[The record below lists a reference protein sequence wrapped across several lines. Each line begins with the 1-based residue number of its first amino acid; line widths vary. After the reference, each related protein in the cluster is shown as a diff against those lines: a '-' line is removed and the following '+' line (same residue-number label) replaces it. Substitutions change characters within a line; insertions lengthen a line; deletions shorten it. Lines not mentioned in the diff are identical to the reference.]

1 MPDFIQ
7 ANTNGRLHSAHEAS
21 LTPLNPAWITGNY
34 LNNILGLRE
43 ARAPGADE
51 AVMTNHAGEI
61 AEAAVSNIGLVQGAN
76 EIALLLR
83 AAPLS
88 AHA

>member
-1 MPDFIQ
+1 M
-7 ANTNGRLHSAHEAS
+7 
-21 LTPLNPAWITGNY
+21 
-34 LNNILGLRE
+34 GLRE
-43 ARAPGADE
+43 ARARGADE

-61 AEAAVSNIGLVQGAN
+61 AEAAVSNIGFVQGAN

-83 AAPLS
+83 AVPLS

>member
-1 MPDFIQ
+1 M
-7 ANTNGRLHSAHEAS
+7 
-21 LTPLNPAWITGNY
+21 
-34 LNNILGLRE
+34 GLRE
-43 ARAPGADE
+43 ARARGADE

-61 AEAAVSNIGLVQGAN
+61 TEAAVSNIGFVQGAN

-88 AHA
+88 AHAG